1 MEDSSD
7 LVLQVKTKFFWVNG
21 LVHTNI
27 SQEKKGTH
35 LPKQEHLIL
44 ILLLL
49 T

>member
-7 LVLQVKTKFFWVNG
+7 LVLQVKTKFFWANG
-21 LVHTNI
+21 LVHSY